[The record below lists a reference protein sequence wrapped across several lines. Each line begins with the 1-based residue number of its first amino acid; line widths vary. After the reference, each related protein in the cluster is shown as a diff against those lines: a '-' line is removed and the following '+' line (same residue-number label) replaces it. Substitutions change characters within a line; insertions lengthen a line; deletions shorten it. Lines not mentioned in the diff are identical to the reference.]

1 VSAGH
6 QGRVPRRIPYSL
18 WSTPPWLARYF
29 RKLPGSI
36 AIVESTVA
44 ITSSIGMEARFFSS
58 IAIFSIATPHNPS
71 EALGLSEGLGLGVVI
86 GLADARGALDLRR
99 LGLGGGLSICRHS
112 YFIVAARS
120 NIVPESLAFS

>member
-1 VSAGH
+1 
-6 QGRVPRRIPYSL
+6 
-18 WSTPPWLARYF
+18 
-29 RKLPGSI
+29 
-36 AIVESTVA
+36 VA
-44 ITSSIGMEARFFSS
+44 ITSSIGTEARFFSS

-71 EALGLSEGLGLGVVI
+71 EALGLGVVI